1 MTTERFRHNPHPNE
15 SPHPNR
21 HPKGTRPC
29 AQGEGLVGDE
39 LSFQTGLFPPATPP
53 DVNPPS
59 PCAQGEGDRGVRV
72 VRGGGRGEG
81 LSSITRRAVLQ
92 ASAGVGLAAALSRTC
107 IRGALARAAAQET
120 GRPGPAAERLLFS
133 SFNVDQAPLEIV
145 NDKMDLYLYG
155 LKAAGAEE
163 LAGAEEVRV
172 IQAPASTLSLI
183 LNPAPAREGEFN
195 PFSIKEIRK
204 AVQYLIDRDF
214 IAGDIYGGR
223 AVPMISHVSPLDYD
237 ELTIFETVRRS
248 GVRHDPEY
256 ANQRIAEE
264 MTAAGATQ
272 DGGVWSFNGRPI
284 PLKIVVRVEDER
296 RDVGDLIRAA
306 LEGAGFQVQPVYQ
319 PFGPATLAVYASDPV
334 TFQWH
339 AYTEGW
345 SRSAPDRYDFG
356 TINQMYAPWLGNMP
370 GWLETGFWQYEN
382 EELDRVG
389 QQLYRGEFGS
399 REERDEIYRQ
409 MTAMGLDESVRVWL
423 ATALQTFPA
432 RNELQNLTIDI
443 VGGPKSALS
452 LREATVEGSDEIRV
466 GNLWVWTDRTVWN
479 PVGGLGDAYSSDIYK
494 NLVDAPIVNH
504 PFSGIPIPFRA
515 EFETETAGP
524 EGALEVPEDALLW
537 DAVADVWTPVGAG
550 VTAVSKVTYDYG
562 KYFQAPFHHGQR
574 ITPADLIYSIAQ
586 SWELAYD
593 EDRIQI
599 ETALGVTARPF
610 LETFKGFR
618 LLEDDRLETYVDF
631 WHFEP
636 SYIASY
642 ATAGGVATPWELL
655 YAMDDVVFEERRG
668 AYSDTAAA
676 RFSVPWLSLVSEQ
689 DARTVIRSLRR
700 FESDGAFPEAI
711 FNLNGRQLVTTDE
724 AKARYQACLD
734 WFEQTNLLVISNGPF
749 FLSRYDPP
757 AQFAQADAFRAEGYP
772 FQPGDWEFGEPPLL
786 ALEAAPPPPAVLGD
800 AISIPVTVEGPGALA
815 LRYALVDP
823 SAADPEVAIV
833 ASGDAAGSEGSFT
846 VEIGPDV
853 TGALFPG
860 VYQLFLLASSDELA
874 RVTERAIDV
883 AIGV

>member
-1 MTTERFRHNPHPNE
+1 MTIRALTHR
-15 SPHPNR
+15 SPR
-21 HPKGTRPC
+21 D
-29 AQGEGLVGDE
+29 AGL
-39 LSFQTGLFPPATPP
+39 
-53 DVNPPS
+53 
-59 PCAQGEGDRGVRV
+59 
-72 VRGGGRGEG
+72 
-81 LSSITRRAVLQ
+81 TRRTLLQ
-92 ASAGVGLAAALSRTC
+92 GTAGLGLAAAAGQVGV
-107 IRGALARAAAQET
+107 RGALARAAAQEPT
-120 GRPGPAAERLLFS
+120 AGPAAERLLFS

-145 NDKMDLYLYG
+145 DDKMDLYLYG

-163 LAGAEEVRV
+163 LAGAEGVRV

-195 PFSIKEIRK
+195 PFAIREIRQ

-237 ELTIFETVRRS
+237 ELTVFETVRRS
-248 GVRHDPEY
+248 GIRYDPEF

-264 MTAAGATQ
+264 MERAGAAR
-272 DGGVWSFNGRPI
+272 DNGVWSFDGRPI
-284 PLKIVVRVEDER
+284 AIKIVVRVEDER

-306 LEGAGFQVQPVYQ
+306 LEGAGFQVQPIYQ
-319 PFGPATLAVYASDPV
+319 PFGPATLAVYASDPI

-345 SRSAPDRYDFG
+345 GRSAPDRYDFG

-382 EELDRVG
+382 EALDTIG

-399 REERDEIYRQ
+399 QDERNEIYRQ
-409 MTAMGLDESVRVWL
+409 MTAMGLDDSVRLWL

-432 RNELQNLTIDI
+432 RDELQNLTIDI
-443 VGGPKSALS
+443 VGGPKSALT

-466 GNLWVWTDRTVWN
+466 GHLWVWTDRTVWN
-479 PVGGLGDAYSSDIYK
+479 PVGGFGDVYSTDIYK

-504 PFSGIPIPFRA
+504 PFSGLPIPFRA

-524 EGALEVPEDALLW
+524 DGTLEVPEDALMW
-537 DAVADVWTPVGAG
+537 DAAADAWTPVGGG
-550 VTAVSKVTYDYG
+550 VTAVSKVTYDYS
-562 KYFQAPFHHGQR
+562 KYFQAPFHHGQP

-586 SWELAYD
+586 SWESAYD

-618 LLEDDRLETYVDF
+618 LLDDDRLETYVDF

-636 SYIASY
+636 AYIASY
-642 ATAGGVATPWELL
+642 ATAGGLATPWELL
-655 YAMDDVVFEERRG
+655 YAMDDVVFEQRRG
-668 AYSDTAAA
+668 AYSDTTAA
-676 RFSVPWLSLVSEQ
+676 RFSVPWLSLVTET
-689 DARTVIRSLRR
+689 DARLVIRTLRR
-700 FESDGAFPEAI
+700 FESDGQFPEAV
-711 FNLNGRQLVTTDE
+711 FNLNGRQLMTADE
-724 AKARYQACLD
+724 AKARYQACVD

-749 FLSRYDPP
+749 FLTRYDPP

-772 FQPGDWEFGEPPLL
+772 FKPGDWEFGEPPLL
-786 ALEAAPPPPAVLGD
+786 AVTAEPPPPALLGD
-800 AISIPVTVEGPGALA
+800 TVSVPVTVEGPGTLSV
-815 LRYALVDP
+815 RYVLVDP
-823 SAADPEVAIV
+823 SAADPEATIV
-833 ASGDAAGSEGSFT
+833 ASGEAAGENGSFT
-846 VEIGPDV
+846 VEIGSDV
-853 TGALFPG
+853 TSVLFPS
-860 VYQLFLLASSDELA
+860 VYQLYLLATSDELA
-874 RVTERAIDV
+874 RVTERVVDV
-883 AIGV
+883 SIGV